1 MYVKEVIKLKRG
13 KRLTR
18 EQKAIVLGNGLNPKE
33 YMFAYTVN
41 EDYIK
46 VVNIITGVE
55 KILNVHKRKKK
66 I

>member
-1 MYVKEVIKLKRG
+1 MKEVGELKRG

-18 EQKAIVLGNGLNPKE
+18 EQKAIVLGNGLEPKD
-33 YMFAYTVN
+33 YMFVEDIN

-46 VVNIITGVE
+46 VVNITSGIQKT
-55 KILNVHKRKKK
+55 LNVHKKKRK

>member
-1 MYVKEVIKLKRG
+1 MKRG

-18 EQKAIVLGNGLNPKE
+18 EQKAIVLGNGLEPKDYHFVE
-33 YMFAYTVN
+33 DIN

-46 VVNIITGVE
+46 VVNITSGIQKT
-55 KILNVHKRKKK
+55 LNVHKKKKK

>member
-33 YMFAYTVN
+33 YMFAYEV
-41 EDYIK
+41 DADHIK
-46 VVNIITGVE
+46 VVNINTGIETMV
-55 KILNVHKRKKK
+55 NVHKRKKK

>member
-18 EQKAIVLGNGLNPKE
+18 EQKAIVLGNGLDPKE
-33 YMFAYTVN
+33 YQFAYTVN

-46 VVNIITGVE
+46 VVNIITGIE

-66 I
+66 V

>member
-55 KILNVHKRKKK
+55 KILNVHKRRKRV
-66 I
+66 